1 MFGYTPAGLHAD
13 PRAPP
18 APLRS
23 VAIAAGSV
31 FGSGGSDVE
40 TGGTGTGPFPA
51 AHGSALIAATPGVRN
66 ALVPDVPQVVA
77 LWPESSEPSAQTALL
92 DPELAPAAQ
101 EPPPPTQVCPLA

>member
-40 TGGTGTGPFPA
+40 TGGTRTRAFPP
-51 AHGSALIAATPGVRN
+51 AHGSGFIAAAPRVGN
-66 ALVPDVPQVVA
+66 ALWSSLAQGRAVVA
-77 LWPESSEPSAQTALL
+77 ASLGAAALPEVRSPV
-92 DPELAPAAQ
+92 LAPGRREAA
-101 EPPPPTQVCPLA
+101 

>member
-1 MFGYTPAGLHAD
+1 MFGYTPAGLHAE

-18 APLRS
+18 ALLRS

-51 AHGSALIAATPGVRN
+51 AHGSALIAATPGGRN

-77 LWPESSEPSAQTALL
+77 VWPESPEPSAQAALA
-92 DPELAPAAQ
+92 DPELAAA
-101 EPPPPTQVCPLA
+101 AAA

>member
-18 APLRS
+18 ATLRS
-23 VAIAAGSV
+23 VA
-31 FGSGGSDVE
+31 SDEE
-40 TGGTGTGPFPA
+40 TGGTGTVPFPA
-51 AHGSALIAATPGVRN
+51 AHGSALIAATPAVRN
-66 ALVPDVPQVVA
+66 ALAPDVPQVVA

>member
-40 TGGTGTGPFPA
+40 TGGTGTGPFPP
-51 AHGSALIAATPGVRN
+51 AHGSALIAATPRVRN

-77 LWPESSEPSAQTALL
+77 LWPANPEPSAPTAVLR
-92 DPELAPAAQ
+92 PGVAPAAP
-101 EPPPPTQVCPLA
+101 EAPPPPP

>member
-51 AHGSALIAATPGVRN
+51 AHGSALIAATPGGRN
-66 ALVPDVPQVVA
+66 PLVPGVPPVGG
-77 LWPESSEPSAQTALL
+77 LWPARSGASAQTALL
-92 DPELAPAAQ
+92 RPRLGAGAQ
-101 EPPPPTQVCPLA
+101 QA

>member
-51 AHGSALIAATPGVRN
+51 ADGSALIAATPGGRN
-66 ALVPDVPQVVA
+66 ALVPGVPQVVA
-77 LWPESSEPSAQTALL
+77 LLPESPEPVAQTAVLE
-92 DPELAPAAQ
+92 PEFAPGAAGR
-101 EPPPPTQVCPLA
+101 